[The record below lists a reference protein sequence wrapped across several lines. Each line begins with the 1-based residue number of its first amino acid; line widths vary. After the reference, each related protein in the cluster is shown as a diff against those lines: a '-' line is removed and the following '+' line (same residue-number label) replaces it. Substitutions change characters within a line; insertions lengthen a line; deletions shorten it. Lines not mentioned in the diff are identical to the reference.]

1 MGAGLSSFPDFPP
14 HQKLLPRG
22 RFLYPIRPGAS
33 SPREVSFS
41 LHPCWVGTSEV

>member
-14 HQKLLPRG
+14 NQELFPRG

-33 SPREVSFS
+33 SPREVSFPV
-41 LHPCWVGTSEV
+41 HPCGLGASKV